1 MLPTVNNKF
10 PPPPTAPIPVK
21 PHFPLRTAHKKR
33 PSLEIITD
41 FNSPRGARMGFHTP
55 RLGALGLTFSV
66 MRALQFA
73 GLIAAIGLCA
83 NFIDEFSTKSLESPS
98 ELLGALVV
106 AVVAVI
112 YVVISYILYYD
123 VMLPYLLSGILDGL
137 LLIAF
142 IVVVSILG
150 KPLSELQCALMP
162 KDPDANNFWTSV
174 PFHIKSQETHDD
186 GLYFTFVHID
196 QPTCY
201 ETKAIW
207 GLSIALCVLFAFS
220 SIVCVGLWRRVS
232 GRTGGRAGAGWGI
245 REKNYYLYKSES
257 ESDVS
262 LYGHNTMTTAP
273 PQFPLPPLAP
283 MPITRG
289 ARRSDNQQYD
299 NSDPQDVPV
308 PTIRA
313 RAGLPQNRRSL
324 SGSRSSIDSDAS
336 SSTLSRGASPERHL
350 RISGG
355 GLAPPPP
362 VRHCCNGGRV
372 GLGIMPTIP
381 GSPIDAKQERT
392 MIDGI
397 SPIMSRAPEALPLPV
412 ADPAFRSTSTSN
424 LTLAVPSAARPHPNY
439 PLHVH
444 GQVGAGRATLHPP
457 LTITTEFPII
467 SPSAY
472 SPTDNITPQEYKRAA
487 PPQPQRSPLSPLSL
501 RGLGSFM
508 ARRGCKRKE
517 VPPPIIVH
525 PSSPSQF
532 AHVVNGHSPGM
543 DSVALG
549 TPVDGPS
556 WTPSLPQQTPSPP
569 KRRRTVWGMMVE
581 GWWDLGLLERMGS
594 GKRVA
599 KK

>member
-1 MLPTVNNKF
+1 MLPNVNTKF
-10 PPPPTAPIPVK
+10 PPPPTAPIPIK

-41 FNSPRGARMGFHTP
+41 FNSHTASMGFQAP
-55 RLGALGLTFSV
+55 RLGALGLTFLV

-73 GLIAAIGLCA
+73 ALIAVIGLSA
-83 NFIDEFSTKSLESPS
+83 NFIDEFSTKSLGSPS
-98 ELLGALVV
+98 ELLGTLVV
-106 AVVAVI
+106 AVIAVI
-112 YVVISYILYYD
+112 YVVISYVLYYD
-123 VMLPYLLSGILDGL
+123 AMLPYLLSGILDGL

-142 IVVVSILG
+142 IVVASLLG
-150 KPLSELQCALMP
+150 KPLSHLQCALMP
-162 KDPDANNFWTSV
+162 QDPDANNFWTSV
-174 PFHIKSQETHDD
+174 PFTIKSQETTHDD
-186 GLYFTFVHID
+186 GLYFTFVHMD
-196 QPTCY
+196 QPTCF

-232 GRTGGRAGAGWGI
+232 RETVGRAGAGWGV
-245 REKNYYLYKSES
+245 REKNYYLYGSES

-262 LYGHNTMTTAP
+262 LYGHKTTTTAP
-273 PQFPLPPLAP
+273 PQFPPPPLAP
-283 MPITRG
+283 MRITGG
-289 ARRSDNQQYD
+289 ARRSDNQQQHD
-299 NSDPQDVPV
+299 SNLQDIPV
-308 PTIRA
+308 PNIRA

-336 SSTLSRGASPERHL
+336 STLSRGASPERQL
-350 RISGG
+350 RISG

-381 GSPIDAKQERT
+381 GSPIDAIQERT
-392 MIDGI
+392 IIDGI
-397 SPIMSRAPEALPLPV
+397 SPIMSRAPQALPLPV
-412 ADPAFRSTSTSN
+412 ADPAFRSTSTNN
-424 LTLAVPSAARPHPNY
+424 LTLAVPSATHGTYSHHN
-439 PLHVH
+439 H

-457 LTITTEFPII
+457 LTIITEFPIV
-467 SPSAY
+467 SPSGY
-472 SPTDNITPQEYKRAA
+472 WPTNNISPQEYKRAA
-487 PPQPQRSPLSPLSL
+487 PPRSPLSPLSL

-532 AHVVNGHSPGM
+532 AHVVNSAGT

-549 TPVDGPS
+549 TPVDGLGPS
-556 WTPSLPQQTPSPP
+556 QSPP
-569 KRRRTVWGMMVE
+569 PPHLQMPNPPKKRKTVWGMMVE

-594 GKRVA
+594 GKR
-599 KK
+599 KNMK

>member
-1 MLPTVNNKF
+1 MLPTVNTKF
-10 PPPPTAPIPVK
+10 PPPPTAPIPIK

-41 FNSPRGARMGFHTP
+41 FNSHTASMGFQAP
-55 RLGALGLTFSV
+55 RLGALGLTFLV
-66 MRALQFA
+66 MRALQFSA
-73 GLIAAIGLCA
+73 LIAVIGLSA
-83 NFIDEFSTKSLESPS
+83 NFIDEFSTKSLGSPS

-106 AVVAVI
+106 AVIAVI
-112 YVVISYILYYD
+112 YVVISYVLYYD
-123 VMLPYLLSGILDGL
+123 AMLPYLLSGMLDGL

-142 IVVVSILG
+142 IVVASLLG
-150 KPLSELQCALMP
+150 KPLSHLQCALMP
-162 KDPDANNFWTSV
+162 QDPDANNFWTSV
-174 PFHIKSQETHDD
+174 PFTIKSQETTHDD
-186 GLYFTFVHID
+186 GLYFTFVHMD
-196 QPTCY
+196 QPTCF

-232 GRTGGRAGAGWGI
+232 RETVGRAGAGWGI
-245 REKNYYLYKSES
+245 REKNYFLYGSES
-257 ESDVS
+257 ESDVP
-262 LYGHNTMTTAP
+262 LYGHKTTTTAP
-273 PQFPLPPLAP
+273 PQFPPPPLAP
-283 MPITRG
+283 MRITG
-289 ARRSDNQQYD
+289 GTRRSDNHQQYD
-299 NSDPQDVPV
+299 SDPQDIPV

-336 SSTLSRGASPERHL
+336 STLSRGASPERQL
-350 RISGG
+350 RISG

-381 GSPIDAKQERT
+381 GSPIDATQERT
-392 MIDGI
+392 IMDGI
-397 SPIMSRAPEALPLPV
+397 SPIMSRAPQALLPLPV
-412 ADPAFRSTSTSN
+412 ADPAFRSTSTNN
-424 LTLAVPSAARPHPNY
+424 LTLAIPSATHGTYGHHN
-439 PLHVH
+439 H

-457 LTITTEFPII
+457 LTIITEFPIVTPSGYWPTNNI
-467 SPSAY
+467 S
-472 SPTDNITPQEYKRAA
+472 PQEYKRAA
-487 PPQPQRSPLSPLSL
+487 PPPRSPLSPLSL

-532 AHVVNGHSPGM
+532 AHVVNSAGA
-543 DSVALG
+543 DNSVALG
-549 TPVDGPS
+549 TPVEGLGPNS
-556 WTPSLPQQTPSPP
+556 QSPP
-569 KRRRTVWGMMVE
+569 PHLQMPTNPPRRRKTVWGMMVE

-594 GKRVA
+594 GKR
-599 KK
+599 KNTLK

>member
-1 MLPTVNNKF
+1 
-10 PPPPTAPIPVK
+10 
-21 PHFPLRTAHKKR
+21 
-33 PSLEIITD
+33 
-41 FNSPRGARMGFHTP
+41 MGFQGP

-73 GLIAAIGLCA
+73 ALIAVIGLSA
-83 NFIDEFSTKSLESPS
+83 NFIDEFSTKSLASPS
-98 ELLGALVV
+98 ELVGTLVV
-106 AVVAVI
+106 AVIAVI

-123 VMLPYLLSGILDGL
+123 VMIPYLLSGILDGL

-142 IVVVSILG
+142 IVVASLLG
-150 KPLSELQCALMP
+150 KPLSQLQCALMP

-174 PFHIKSQETHDD
+174 PFSIKSQETTDD
-186 GLYFTFVHID
+186 GLYFTFVHMD
-196 QPTCY
+196 QPTCF

-232 GRTGGRAGAGWGI
+232 GETRVVSRKDI
-245 REKNYYLYKSES
+245 E

-262 LYGHNTMTTAP
+262 LYGHNTTTAP
-273 PQFPLPPLAP
+273 PQFPPPPLAP
-283 MPITRG
+283 MRITRG

-299 NSDPQDVPV
+299 SDPQDVPV

-336 SSTLSRGASPERHL
+336 SSTLSRGASPERQL
-350 RISGG
+350 RTSG

-362 VRHCCNGGRV
+362 VRHCCNSGRV

-381 GSPIDAKQERT
+381 GSPIDATQERT
-392 MIDGI
+392 IIDGI
-397 SPIMSRAPEALPLPV
+397 SPIMSRAPEPLPLPV
-412 ADPAFRSTSTSN
+412 ADPAFRSTSTNN
-424 LTLAVPSAARPHPNY
+424 LTLAVPSATYSH
-439 PLHVH
+439 HTH
-444 GQVGAGRATLHPP
+444 GRVGAGRATLHPP

-467 SPSAY
+467 SPSVY

-487 PPQPQRSPLSPLSL
+487 PPAPPRSPLSPLSL

-508 ARRGCKRKE
+508 ARRGCMRKE

-525 PSSPSQF
+525 PSSPSQY
-532 AHVVNGHSPGM
+532 AHVVNGSSPGM
-543 DSVALG
+543 DTVVLG
-549 TPVDGPS
+549 TPVDVPGPS
-556 WTPSLPQQTPSPP
+556 QSPPQLQTPNPP
-569 KRRRTVWGMMVE
+569 KRRKTVWGMMVE

-594 GKRVA
+594 GKRSQ